1 MDQAHVIRHKVRVE
15 KLSVRQVAEDLGIS
29 RNTVRWYLRDETPIG
44 ERRASARPTPVRD
57 AVADRVHALMADS
70 GGWTAGKQRLTA
82 TRLHQMLR
90 GEGLDVG
97 GA

>member
-1 MDQAHVIRHKVRVE
+1 
-15 KLSVRQVAEDLGIS
+15 
-29 RNTVRWYLRDETPIG
+29 
-44 ERRASARPTPVRD
+44 
-57 AVADRVHALMADS
+57 MADS